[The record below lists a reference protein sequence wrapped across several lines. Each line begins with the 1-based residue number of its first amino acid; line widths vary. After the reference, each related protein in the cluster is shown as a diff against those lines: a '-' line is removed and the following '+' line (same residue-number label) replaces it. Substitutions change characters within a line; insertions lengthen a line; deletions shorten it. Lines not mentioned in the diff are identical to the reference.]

1 MTALELM
8 EMAQRLET
16 KKLETKKIVLN
27 QEQIKQIIPHREPF
41 LFLDGIVKMERDDFI
56 IAERKVTQKDCRG
69 HFSPPNYVFPGHLAC
84 EALAQA
90 GSCLVL
96 FYHPELRGKNVTL
109 AGTEGKFPRPIFP
122 GDTISLT
129 VWLKKAKLGMYF
141 FEGRIK
147 LNHNGLVAVS
157 WEGIGSIAK

>member
-147 LNHNGLVAVS
+147 LNHNGLVAVN
-157 WEGIGSIAK
+157 WVGIGSIAK

>member
-1 MTALELM
+1 M
-8 EMAQRLET
+8 
-16 KKLETKKIVLN
+16 KYVLN
-27 QEQIKQIIPHREPF
+27 QRQIKEIIPHREPF
-41 LFLDGIVKMERDDFI
+41 LFLDGIIKMDEDFI
-56 IAERKVTQKDCRG
+56 VAERKVTQKDCRG

-90 GSCLVL
+90 GSCLI
-96 FYHPELRGKNVTL
+96 FFRHPELKGKTVAL
-109 AGTEGKFPRPIFP
+109 AKSEGKFPQPIFP
-122 GDTISLT
+122 GDTISLN

-147 LNHNGLVAVS
+147 LNHNGLVAVN

>member
-129 VWLKKAKLGMYF
+129 VWLRRAKLGMYF
-141 FEGRIK
+141 FEGEAR

>member
-1 MTALELM
+1 MKLFRKK
-8 EMAQRLET
+8 QR
-16 KKLETKKIVLN
+16 KYILN
-27 QEQIKQIIPHREPF
+27 RAQIKKIIPHREPF
-41 LFLDGIVKMERDDFI
+41 LFLDGIVKMDGDFI
-56 IAERKVTQKDCRG
+56 IAERRVTRKDCRG

-90 GSCLVL
+90 ASCLIL
-96 FYHPELRGKNVTL
+96 SHSPGLKGKTVAL
-109 AGTEGKFPRPIFP
+109 VKSEGEFPRPIFP

-141 FEGRIK
+141 FEGEIK
-147 LNHNGLVAVS
+147 LNHNGLVAVN

>member
-1 MTALELM
+1 M
-8 EMAQRLET
+8 
-16 KKLETKKIVLN
+16 KYVLN
-27 QEQIKQIIPHREPF
+27 QRQIKEIIPHREPF
-41 LFLDGIVKMERDDFI
+41 LFLDGIIRMDKDFI
-56 IAERKVTQKDCRG
+56 VAERKITLEDCRG

-90 GSCLVL
+90 ASCLVL
-96 FYHPELRGKNVTL
+96 LHHPELKGKTVAL
-109 AGTEGKFPRPIFP
+109 AKSEGKFPQPIFP
-122 GDTISLT
+122 GDTISLN

-147 LNHNGLVAVS
+147 LNHNGLVAGS